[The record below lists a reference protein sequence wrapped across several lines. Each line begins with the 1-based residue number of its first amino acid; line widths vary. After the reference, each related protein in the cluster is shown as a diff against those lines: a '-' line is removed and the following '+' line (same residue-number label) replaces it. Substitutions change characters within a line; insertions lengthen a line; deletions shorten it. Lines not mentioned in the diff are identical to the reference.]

1 MNEYFGLSQLI
12 FESIITTYFK
22 KTEQFITVIL
32 AIEQMSANLRE
43 NIRTKKM
50 NAVIKKKRSNNEFM
64 C

>member
-1 MNEYFGLSQLI
+1 MNEYFGLLQLI

-43 NIRTKKM
+43 NIQTKK
-50 NAVIKKKRSNNEFM
+50 NE
-64 C
+64 CRN